1 MGSYRAL
8 KRKEILSFIAM
19 QMKLEGMIL
28 SETSKSE
35 KDKHCMVPPVCG
47 TQSSQIHG
55 HRKQSGGCRGLMFGE
70 GMGMGKLVLNEDGGS
85 VWEHEKVLKMDSDGG
100 AQQYEEG

>member
-1 MGSYRAL
+1 
-8 KRKEILSFIAM
+8 
-19 QMKLEGMIL
+19 
-28 SETSKSE
+28 
-35 KDKHCMVPPVCG
+35 
-47 TQSSQIHG
+47 
-55 HRKQSGGCRGLMFGE
+55 MFGE